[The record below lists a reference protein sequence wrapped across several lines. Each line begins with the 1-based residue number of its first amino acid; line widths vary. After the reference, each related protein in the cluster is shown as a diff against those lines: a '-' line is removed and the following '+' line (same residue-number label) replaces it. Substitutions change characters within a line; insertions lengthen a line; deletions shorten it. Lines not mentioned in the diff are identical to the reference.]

1 MDRCT
6 TGGPTVCCCDD
17 YYSHTQKKE
26 ARKQVPKMNLSLT
39 QKVLNWSD
47 FRRTSPLLPGRLFSR
62 SDAASARLSGALDQ
76 IKAELIGTPAQVA
89 QHALA
94 ILHLV
99 VVGIGR
105 SVFCLIGD
113 HAVEDGGQFVGEAK
127 QLLVQ
132 VIDSRGVAIDLV
144 LAQRRRCLGIG
155 GRFQPCQYA
164 CDFLIAASP
173 LLLIRNRTAPRL
185 GARRTNAPRAND
197 PAKPWRSSH
206 WTGDNAGHGVWRVPA
221 GRVPHQGWRG

>member
-113 HAVEDGGQFVGEAK
+113 HAVEDGGQFVG
-127 QLLVQ
+127 
-132 VIDSRGVAIDLV
+132 
-144 LAQRRRCLGIG
+144 G
-155 GRFQPCQYA
+155 GG
-164 CDFLIAASP
+164 
-173 LLLIRNRTAPRL
+173 NRL
-185 GARRTNAPRAND
+185 GSPQTRFLTAQIAPEGAV
-197 PAKPWRSSH
+197 
-206 WTGDNAGHGVWRVPA
+206 GVGQPLCCDA
-221 GRVPHQGWRG
+221 